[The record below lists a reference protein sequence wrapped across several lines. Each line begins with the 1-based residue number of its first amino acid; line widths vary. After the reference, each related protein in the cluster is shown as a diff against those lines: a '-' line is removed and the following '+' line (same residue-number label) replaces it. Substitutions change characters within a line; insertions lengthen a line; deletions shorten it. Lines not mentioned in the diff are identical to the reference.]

1 MTVKLKAPH
10 GYQAVTPYFTVHDAD
25 RLIDFLSTA
34 FDAAIIKESR
44 YDDGKVQHARMC
56 IGDSLLMLNECSEA
70 YPANV
75 SQMHLYVEDADT
87 TYATA
92 VSAGATSLMEP
103 NDRPHGDRMAGIKDP
118 CDNIWWIATAKS

>member
-1 MTVKLKAPH
+1 MTAKPNAPH
-10 GYQAVTPYFTVHDAD
+10 GYLAVTPYFTVHDAD
-25 RLIDFLSTA
+25 RLIEFLSTA
-34 FDAAIIKESR
+34 FDAGIIKESR
-44 YDDGKVQHARMC
+44 YDDGKVRHVRMC
-56 IGDSLLMLNECSEA
+56 IGDSLLMLNECSDV

-92 VSAGATSLMEP
+92 LSAGATSLMEP